1 MDPLAQLSDIHLPTN
16 VHSYPI
22 APGWWILAV
31 IVLTLI
37 IYSALKLRHYFIKRK
52 AQKLA
57 LKKLSTIS
65 QVSATVTLL
74 KWAALQYFP
83 RTQVANLTGDAFKDF
98 LISTLPIKHQQKFVE
113 LSEQYF
119 ISVYQRDTTS
129 KTSVEFSS
137 AAKLWLSHALPP
149 KKVSSALMTADNL
162 VVDGLEKTSKKL
174 TDTSAESSS
183 NTDTNTNTDTDT
195 ERNGVKA

>member
-1 MDPLAQLSDIHLPTN
+1 MDPLAQLSDIHLPAN

-31 IVLTLI
+31 IVLALI

-52 AQKLA
+52 AQKMA
-57 LKKLSTIS
+57 LKKLSSTS
-65 QVSATVTLL
+65 EVSATVTLL

-83 RTQVANLTGDAFKDF
+83 RAQVANLTGDAFKEF
-98 LISTLPIKHQQKFVE
+98 LISTLPIKHQQKFIE

-119 ISVYQRDTTS
+119 ISVYHRETIN

-137 AAKLWLSHALPP
+137 AAKLWLCHALPP
-149 KKVSSALMTADNL
+149 KKTSPALTTSENSTVVTTKEVDENVS
-162 VVDGLEKTSKKL
+162 
-174 TDTSAESSS
+174 DTSPDVD
-183 NTDTNTNTDTDT
+183 N
-195 ERNGVKA
+195 NGVKV